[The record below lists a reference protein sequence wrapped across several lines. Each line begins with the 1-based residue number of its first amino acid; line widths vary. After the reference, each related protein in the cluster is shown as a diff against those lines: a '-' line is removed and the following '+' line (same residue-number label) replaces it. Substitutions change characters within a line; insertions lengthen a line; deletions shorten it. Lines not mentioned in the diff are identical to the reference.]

1 MVRFNGEIVGEV
13 PAQSLAAGPVYY
25 LPSEEPAWLAELHK
39 FDINSI
45 ADTKNA
51 TDDLLTLLSSP
62 NIASKR
68 WVFEQYDHM
77 VQTNT
82 VVAPGKADA
91 AVIRIKGIDKGIAA
105 TADCNSRYCYLDPYV
120 GAQIA
125 VAEAARNLVC
135 TGADPAAVTDCLNF
149 GKPEKADRFWQ
160 LKRGVEGIAD
170 ACKMFNVPVVS
181 GNVSLYNEGPESAVF
196 PTPTIGMVGVLDN
209 VDKFATMSFKN
220 AGDMIILLGTTRNE
234 LGGSE
239 YLAVKHG
246 KEEGFP
252 PMLNF
257 RMELGVQNTALAAIR
272 ADLVTSAH
280 DCSEG
285 GIAITLAESVI
296 TGDIGASVNLESID
310 RLDTTLFAESQ
321 SRIIITA
328 KADKLDEIKAIADDQ
343 DIPYTVIGTVG
354 GTDLKISVDGEE
366 TINLPIEK
374 IADAYYNPIY
384 NAMGE

>member
-1 MVRFNGEIVGEV
+1 
-13 PAQSLAAGPVYY
+13 
-25 LPSEEPAWLAELHK
+25 
-39 FDINSI
+39 
-45 ADTKNA
+45 
-51 TDDLLTLLSSP
+51 LSSP

-82 VVAPGKADA
+82 VTAPGQADA
-91 AVIRIKGIDKGIAA
+91 AVIRIKGLEKGIAA
-105 TADCNSRYCYLDPYV
+105 TSDCNSRYCYLDPYI

-181 GNVSLYNEGPESAVF
+181 GNVSLYNEGPEAAVF

-209 VDKFATMSFKN
+209 VDKNATMSFKRD
-220 AGDMIILLGTTRNE
+220 GDLIILLGSTRNE

-246 KEEGFP
+246 KEEGYP

-257 RMELGVQNTALAAIR
+257 RVELGVQNTTLAAIR
-272 ADLVTSAH
+272 ADLVSSAH

-285 GIAITLAESVI
+285 GIAVAIAESAI
-296 TGDIGASVNLESID
+296 TGGKGAVIDIEAID
-310 RLDTTLFAESQ
+310 RVDTTLFAESQ
-321 SRIIITA
+321 SRIILTA
-328 KADKLDEIKAIADDQ
+328 NPANANAIQAIAEDQ
-343 DIPYTVIGTVG
+343 DIPFTVIGTVG
-354 GTDLKISVDGEE
+354 GTNLKISIDGEE
-366 TINLPIEK
+366 CINLPVEK
-374 IADAYYNPIY
+374 IANAFYNPIY